1 MSIVL
6 GEIGIDR
13 ALQVDDRAED
23 AATEALAGHF
33 RKEVLNR
40 IEPGGRGWGEVEGPA
55 WMTRQ
60 PSQHPGMLVR
70 GVIVEHRM
78 DQLAGRPSRSTA
90 LRKRMNSLC

>member
-1 MSIVL
+1 ML

-23 AATEALAGHF
+23 AAPEALAGHF
-33 RKEVLNR
+33 GKEVLNR

-60 PSQHPGMLVR
+60 PSQHPGMLCV
-70 GVIVEHRM
+70 
-78 DQLAGRPSRSTA
+78 A
-90 LRKRMNSLC
+90 